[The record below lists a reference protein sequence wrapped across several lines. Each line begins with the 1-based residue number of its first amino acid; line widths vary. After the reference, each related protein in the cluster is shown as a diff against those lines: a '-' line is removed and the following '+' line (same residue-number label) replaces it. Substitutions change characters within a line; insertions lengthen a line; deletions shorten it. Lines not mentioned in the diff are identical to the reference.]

1 MSQFDV
7 LPATAMCRRILK
19 RGDHVLIGVSTGNSY
34 FNQERLG
41 ALLVWAERHFSLVD
55 VIYVDTHI
63 DTMLMAR
70 GLTPDEAR
78 RRTKSML
85 KDVRRRIRRALERVA
100 GAEPERFRV
109 GALSEYVTLPAY
121 QEVLRRADPD
131 LGGDGLL
138 VRAAE
143 EQVRDLLMSQAESPP
158 ASVSAAEWDAGLAY
172 LRAEL
177 PFLLDTPA
185 ILGVPSSVACY
196 HKSMPVVRE
205 LFQGLGSL
213 DRNPRQGFLVV
224 RPPAS
229 LTPAF
234 PAPAPLA
241 PESPAGPRP
250 APVRPRR
257 TPVTLTAQYDEIA
270 PDYTDVERVFST
282 YRSLVEV
289 PSLLHALGP
298 VEGASVLDIGCGTG
312 AYARMLRQQG
322 AAQVLGTDLSPGM
335 VDTARRLEEADPL
348 GVRYE
353 VHDAAD
359 MPVLGA
365 FDVAVAVAVLHY
377 ADSRETLAR
386 MLRRVRANLAAGGRF
401 LAYVGNPRLP
411 SGTAQMNGLVV
422 NRPDDPRDG
431 DPSPLT
437 IPTTPPTTLP
447 ARYWSCETIEAALGE
462 TGFGQVVWEPMKGI
476 PPSAGEPVNLL
487 LSARVAEPV
496 EV

>member
-1 MSQFDV
+1 MNQFDV
-7 LPATAMCRRILK
+7 LPVTAMCRRVFE

-41 ALLVWAERHFSLVD
+41 ALLVWAERHFSLID
-55 VIYVDTHI
+55 VMYVDTHI
-63 DTMLMAR
+63 DTMLVAC

-78 RRTKSML
+78 RRTKGML
-85 KDVRRRIRRALERVA
+85 KDVRRRLRRALERVA
-100 GAEPERFRV
+100 ASEHPRFRV
-109 GALSEYVTLPAY
+109 RPLSEYETLPGY
-121 QEVLRRADPD
+121 QEVLRRAEPD
-131 LGGDGLL
+131 LARSGLL
-138 VRAAE
+138 SRAAE
-143 EQVRDLLMSQAESPP
+143 EQVHDLLMSQTPGPP
-158 ASVSAAEWDAGLAY
+158 GSASAAQWSAGLAY

-177 PFLLDTPA
+177 PFLLNTPG
-185 ILGVPSSVACY
+185 ILDVPSSVACY

-213 DRNPRQGFLVV
+213 DRDPRQGFLVV
-224 RPPAS
+224 RPPA
-229 LTPAF
+229 
-234 PAPAPLA
+234 PAPSAGSQPAAPPL
-241 PESPAGPRP
+241 PGRN
-250 APVRPRR
+250 
-257 TPVTLTAQYDEIA
+257 TVTLTAQYDEISS
-270 PDYTDVERVFST
+270 DYTDVERVFST
-282 YRSLVEV
+282 YRGLIEV

-298 VEGASVLDIGCGTG
+298 VEGASVLDIGCGSG
-312 AYARMLRQQG
+312 AYARLLRQQG
-322 AAQVLGTDLSPGM
+322 AARVLGVDLSPGM
-335 VDTARRLEEADPL
+335 IDTARRLEEADPL

-386 MLRRVRANLAAGGRF
+386 MLRRVRSNLADGGRF

-462 TGFGQVVWEPMKGI
+462 TGFGPVVWEPMKGV
-476 PPSAGEPVNLL
+476 PSYAGEPVNLL
-487 LSARVAEPV
+487 LSARAETVPA
-496 EV
+496 